1 MRNWYYSKYRKDVK
15 ALISH
20 EEGSFDLI
28 QSVVKEGEFKFMV
41 ELGSFYYGLTLL
53 LHEANRKIPLFTFD
67 SMDARMSLTRSKG
80 RVTKADLEY
89 LLMWGFGKRVTFIR
103 GDIIDKKSIILMSLL
118 PIPGKKLLYC
128 DNGNKDREICYYGK
142 LLNIGD
148 VMGVHDWGYEVH
160 PQDGSVKNVLDLF
173 NGLPINHEFEKDG
186 LTSRFFVKV
195 K

>member
-20 EEGSFDLI
+20 EEGSFDII
-28 QSVVKEGEFKFMV
+28 QKVVKEGKFKFIV

-67 SMDARMSLTRSKG
+67 SMDARMSLSRAKKK
-80 RVTKADLEY
+80 VTKADLEY
-89 LLMWGFGKRVTFIR
+89 LLMWGFGKRVTFVR
-103 GDIIDKKSIILMSLL
+103 GDIIDRKSIILLSLL
-118 PIPGKKLLYC
+118 PRPERKLLYC

-160 PQDGSVKNVLDLF
+160 LENECVRDVLGLF
-173 NGLPINHEFEKDG
+173 EYLPVNQEFERDN
-186 LTSRFFVKV
+186 LTTRFFVKV
-195 K
+195 R